1 MLEHARKLYRR
12 DLAASFPRPRDLAT
26 SSPVSGGAGGVRED
40 PQGGGAS
47 ATVPYE
53 EVAQHMQFDHAV
65 PGGLSDDERRCIFDE
80 YMGAKV
86 GGRAE
91 GGGAGGIDVSDL
103 GLTMDDLFG
112 PMGGL

>member
-1 MLEHARKLYRR
+1 M
-12 DLAASFPRPRDLAT
+12 
-26 SSPVSGGAGGVRED
+26 REG

-53 EVAQHMQFDHAV
+53 EVAQHMQFDHAG

-80 YMGAKV
+80 YMEAKV
-86 GGRAE
+86 GPGRAE
-91 GGGAGGIDVSDL
+91 GGGIDISDL